1 MPVQTRASTERGKTD
16 KCFESQ
22 SQEIH
27 LLISQDHEEH
37 VQTEINAGSP
47 ASISSNDAPK
57 LGTRYCEG
65 CILLKNE
72 IEEIK
77 REIEELKKFNIPAQS
92 HSTGSSDFM
101 QIKQCLDRNNSS
113 VISAIQ
119 ALGQQLS
126 KQGFIPGQPAS
137 TSLNTRPI
145 STRHNDTAEKSNQTS
160 SESAGNRQGKQRKKK
175 KKNSN
180 SSPNENNPAPSS
192 SNTATTPDSIN
203 EPTSVPATPIPA
215 SSQPD
220 RKETVV
226 IAGDSLVKNIIGA
239 KMSYNDPNNYF
250 VVKPFPGATVEDME
264 DYIKP
269 LTRKSPDK
277 LIMHV
282 GTNDLKS
289 LSPKSI
295 ADSLLNLATQVKQ
308 DSPNTRVGI
317 SSLLVRNDSD
327 ALLAKA
333 KQVNVLLNEYCIR
346 NKLAFLDNSNIS
358 TKHLN
363 SKGLHL
369 NKHGSWV
376 LQENLRKFANNVSN

>member
-1 MPVQTRASTERGKTD
+1 MLLCKQ
-16 KCFESQ
+16 
-22 SQEIH
+22 IH
-27 LLISQDHEEH
+27 
-37 VQTEINAGSP
+37 N
-47 ASISSNDAPK
+47 N
-57 LGTRYCEG
+57 Y
-65 CILLKNE
+65 
-72 IEEIK
+72 
-77 REIEELKKFNIPAQS
+77 F
-92 HSTGSSDFM
+92 
-101 QIKQCLDRNNSS
+101 NSS
-113 VISAIQ
+113 
-119 ALGQQLS
+119 
-126 KQGFIPGQPAS
+126 
-137 TSLNTRPI
+137 PI
-145 STRHNDTAEKSNQTS
+145 STRHNETAGKSNQTS
-160 SESAGNRQGKQRKKK
+160 SESAGNRQGKQKKK

-180 SSPNENNPAPSS
+180 SNENNSALSS

>member
-1 MPVQTRASTERGKTD
+1 M
-16 KCFESQ
+16 
-22 SQEIH
+22 
-27 LLISQDHEEH
+27 
-37 VQTEINAGSP
+37 
-47 ASISSNDAPK
+47 
-57 LGTRYCEG
+57 
-65 CILLKNE
+65 
-72 IEEIK
+72 
-77 REIEELKKFNIPAQS
+77 
-92 HSTGSSDFM
+92 
-101 QIKQCLDRNNSS
+101 
-113 VISAIQ
+113 
-119 ALGQQLS
+119 
-126 KQGFIPGQPAS
+126 
-137 TSLNTRPI
+137 
-145 STRHNDTAEKSNQTS
+145 
-160 SESAGNRQGKQRKKK
+160 
-175 KKNSN
+175 
-180 SSPNENNPAPSS
+180 
-192 SNTATTPDSIN
+192 
-203 EPTSVPATPIPA
+203 PATPIPA